1 MTAPRLCWWLGIAL
15 LGLPALALPPVDL
28 RAPDAHWAAWAL
40 ALCLNPDAGLAQ
52 PPWAFWTT
60 AWLHGSAPHLWRN
73 LGALLLIGM
82 LGHRWP
88 PTPRQ
93 TLVATLLLWPGIHVG
108 LLAQASLHH
117 YVGLSGVLHG
127 LLAMLLVLRLRAPER
142 HEPRWALALA
152 LLGLIAKVLMENP
165 WQMTLVADP
174 RSAINVAPWAHLC
187 GVLVGL
193 TVGAWPRGKA
203 EHPAKTPS
211 AC

>member
-15 LGLPALALPPVDL
+15 LGLPALALPWVDL
-28 RAPDAHWAAWAL
+28 QAPDARWPAWAL
-40 ALCLNPDAGLAQ
+40 ALTLNPDDGLTQ
-52 PPWAFWTT
+52 PPWVFWTT

-73 LGALLLIGM
+73 LVALLLIGA

-88 PTPRQ
+88 PPPRQ
-93 TLVATLLLWPGIHVG
+93 TLMVALLLWPATHLGM
-108 LLAQASLHH
+108 LAQSSLHH

-127 LLAMLLVLRLRAPER
+127 LVALLLVQRLRHPER

-152 LLGLIAKVLMENP
+152 LAGLLAKALMENP

-187 GVLVGL
+187 GVLAGL
-193 TVGAWPRGKA
+193 TVGAWPQHRG
-203 EHPAKTPS
+203 HPPAKTPS